1 MIFQEPKVEFVEIDL
16 ESVIVTSTASGENC
30 LGTDAPANN
39 CSKYNMTMVN

>member
-30 LGTDAPANN
+30 IGDDAQSNN
-39 CSKYNMTMVN
+39 CSKYNMMMVN